1 MNLMKRLLF
10 FGMMLLLVLQAFPQG
25 AIKKQRKLSDKF
37 FFGGGLGFQF
47 GDIAA
52 IEINPLVGYV
62 PFNNTYVGLKGSYQ
76 FYKDNRF
83 NESTDIYGGSLFG
96 MYNFVDKVALYAEYE
111 VIGLQ
116 TSYFTSLQSF
126 TEKDRYWI
134 HSPLAGIGFVQP
146 INERSKMVLMLLWS
160 FNDKAYS
167 PYQNPLVRFMIMI

>member
-1 MNLMKRLLF
+1 MKRLLF
-10 FGMMLLLVLQAFPQG
+10 LGIMLLLMLQVFPQG

-52 IEINPLVGYV
+52 IELNPMAGYV
-62 PFNNTYVGLKGSYQ
+62 PFKNTFVGLKGTYQ

-83 NESTDIYGGSLFG
+83 NESTNIYGGSIFSLYSFL
-96 MYNFVDKVALYAEYE
+96 DRVAFYAEYE

-126 TEKDRYWI
+126 TDKDRYWI
-134 HSPLAGIGFVQP
+134 QSPMAGIGFIQP

-167 PYQNPLVRFMIMI
+167 PYQNPMVRFMIMI